1 MNSLELFCRRLQLI
15 TVHLANTAN
24 TVIYSDHL
32 INLVLADCHQ
42 TYDNSSL

>member
-24 TVIYSDHL
+24 TVIYSDL
-32 INLVLADCHQ
+32 IDLVLADCHQ